1 LFDVIDTNIRL
12 LTSTSMYMPEIQ
24 KPMTGYFEVY
34 QDTANK
40 FRFRLR
46 ASNGEIIATGEG
58 YGSKESCMEGIASI
72 KKNAHLAKVR
82 DLTLKK

>member
-1 LFDVIDTNIRL
+1 MSAF
-12 LTSTSMYMPEIQ
+12 
-24 KPMTGYFEVY
+24 FEVY

-40 FRFRLR
+40 FRFRLK

-58 YGSKESCMEGIASI
+58 YSSKASCMEGIESI
-72 KKNAHLAKVR
+72 KKNAASAKVR

>member
-1 LFDVIDTNIRL
+1 MHAGEEK
-12 LTSTSMYMPEIQ
+12 SMP
-24 KPMTGYFEVY
+24 GYFEIY
-34 QDTANK
+34 QDTASK

-58 YGSKESCMEGIASI
+58 YSSKESCMEGIESI
-72 KKNAHLAKVR
+72 KKNARSAELR

>member
-1 LFDVIDTNIRL
+1 MSAF
-12 LTSTSMYMPEIQ
+12 
-24 KPMTGYFEVY
+24 FEVY

-40 FRFRLR
+40 FRFRLK

-58 YGSKESCMEGIASI
+58 YSSKASCMEGIESI
-72 KKNAHLAKVR
+72 KKNAASAEVR

>member
-1 LFDVIDTNIRL
+1 MSENEK
-12 LTSTSMYMPEIQ
+12 SMP
-24 KPMTGYFEVY
+24 GYFEVY
-34 QDTANK
+34 QDTADK

-58 YGSKESCMEGIASI
+58 YGSKTACMEGIESI
-72 KKNAHLAKVR
+72 KKNASSAKVR

>member
-1 LFDVIDTNIRL
+1 
-12 LTSTSMYMPEIQ
+12 MP
-24 KPMTGYFEVY
+24 GYFEIY
-34 QDTANK
+34 QDTASK

-58 YGSKESCMEGIASI
+58 YGSKESCMEGIESI
-72 KKNAHLAKVR
+72 KKNARSAELR